1 VNKTMHN
8 HEAVLL
14 SKFTSIKFVV
24 LSSALLLLSLI
35 VFQPNIAQA
44 KAKACGGDGQAS
56 CVTAKAT
63 KTQNASNCPKGSFLD
78 IGLGTCWS
86 CPKGYSR
93 TVFHSVKSS
102 KACKKGAYSSYRKA
116 SKKRKNS
123 YVAQGCPR
131 GQFWDVYGGN
141 GLLGACYKCPSKYS
155 RTATHV
161 NNSKSCKKR
170 IGASFKKAS
179 KKGNFIC
186 PKTSFFDPRKGGECW
201 SCPSKFNRNANPV
214 TSDKSCTAKK
224 ACDGNNVEARGK
236 CYAKGQCGGNGERP
250 CMFWEQIPS
259 CNKGLGEDFV
269 ENKCVS
275 SGTPFLTGL
284 RSLIKAG
291 AVLKKA
297 CRNDAKLYKFFEND
311 LTIKAPK
318 GAGRDVGI
326 CASEVTTGITC
337 GPLSFVETLDSLVS
351 GGESLIE
358 DMSSPDKVAYK
369 IKINTEKMLT
379 VVSKRLVNA
388 ECTTASF
395 KGTYAKAKKTKDL
408 FWIDSFAGKTCA
420 KGSFWDPIDGGVCY
434 SCPKGMNR
442 TAFAGVTSPMACAKS
457 GAFEKATMCSIAKVF
472 TGEEPDAET
481 TQCVIKILGSSESMK
496 RIETATNSK
505 LPWKE
510 MCVETGEQIYK
521 MAASAGLQKVGQQAW
536 NSRQSK
542 VSSPDKEIGKIKAFF
557 KDKLANAKSK
567 ADKITVK
574 KKFKA
579 TMFFYQAAR
588 LAGPAAQMAAVTY
601 AEAFSAEMDEV
612 CEFKSSSKPA
622 KKITSKPNPLTE
634 LKGPASDVGAGGTAI
649 WKLDTQKTNGGFAI
663 HRLNAQNGWDKMPGA
678 AVRLAVDPMGAA
690 WVINSKNILYHWN
703 AKKNNWD
710 KISNQ
715 KATDVGVGQDGTV
728 WVIGTDKAN
737 GGFGIYRQNKKGK
750 GWTKIPGS
758 ATRIDVD
765 DKGNAWIV
773 NSISRI
779 FRYTGKTWQRAP
791 GAAIDVA
798 TGPQGRVYVA
808 GTNHVLYQWDGKT
821 WIKVK
826 GSKPSQNLTVN
837 GNGQI
842 LSIGPKGNMGLTPRP
857 K

>member
-1 VNKTMHN
+1 M
-8 HEAVLL
+8 
-14 SKFTSIKFVV
+14 
-24 LSSALLLLSLI
+24 LLLSLI
-35 VFQPNIAQA
+35 ILHPNLAEA
-44 KAKACGGDGQAS
+44 KVTACGGDGQDS

-93 TVFHSVKSS
+93 YALSSVKAINACIKGASKKYS
-102 KACKKGAYSSYRKA
+102 KAK
-116 SKKRKNS
+116 KKRKNS
-123 YVAQGCPR
+123 YIAQGCPK

-141 GLLGACYKCPSKYS
+141 GLLGACYNCASGYK
-155 RTATHV
+155 RTGTHV
-161 NNSKSCKKR
+161 NNKKSCAKR
-170 IGASFKKAS
+170 IKESYKKAS
-179 KKGNFIC
+179 KKGSFLC
-186 PKTSFFDPRKGGECW
+186 PKNSFFDPRKGGECW

-224 ACDGNNVEARGK
+224 ACNGTNVEARGK

-269 ENKCVS
+269 ANKCVS

-284 RSLIKAG
+284 RSLIKVGPA
-291 AVLKKA
+291 LKKA
-297 CRNDAKLYKFFEND
+297 CRNDTKLYKFFEND
-311 LTIKAPK
+311 FQVKAPD
-318 GAGRDVGI
+318 GAGRNVGI

-337 GPLSFVETLDSLVS
+337 GPIGIIETLDDLVS

-358 DMSSPDKVAYK
+358 DLSSADASAFK
-369 IKINTEKMLT
+369 IKVDTQKMLT

-388 ECTTASF
+388 ECTSASF
-395 KGTYAKAKKTKDL
+395 KGTYAKAKKTKAL
-408 FWIDSFAGKTCA
+408 FWVDSFAGKTCA
-420 KGSFWDPIDGGVCY
+420 KGSFWDPIDGGGCY

-442 TAFAGVTSPMACAKS
+442 TAFSSVTSPTACAKS

-472 TGEEPDAET
+472 TGDEPDFET
-481 TQCVIKILGSSESMK
+481 TQCVIKILGSPKSMK
-496 RIETATNSK
+496 RIEDATNSK

-510 MCVETGEQIYK
+510 MCVETGEQIYQI
-521 MAASAGLQKVGQQAW
+521 ATGAGLQKMGKKLW
-536 NSRQSK
+536 NSRQAK
-542 VSSPDKEIGKIKAFF
+542 AKSSDKEIGKIKAFF
-557 KDKLANAKSK
+557 KDKMAKAKTK
-567 ADKITVK
+567 ADKLTVK
-574 KKFKA
+574 KKFVA
-579 TMFFYQAAR
+579 SMYFYRAAR

-601 AEAFSAEMDEV
+601 AEAFSAEMDQV
-612 CEFKSSSKPA
+612 CEFKASKTVPN
-622 KKITSKPNPLTE
+622 KPTRKPKPLID
-634 LKGPASDVGAGGTAI
+634 LKGAASDIGAGGSAI
-649 WKLDTQKTNGGFAI
+649 WKLDTQKTKYGYGI
-663 HRLNAQNGWDKMPGA
+663 HRLNAKNGWDKIPGA
-678 AVRLAVDPMGAA
+678 AVRLAVDPTGAA
-690 WVINSKNILYHWN
+690 WVVNAQNTLFHWN
-703 AKKNNWD
+703 IKKNNWD
-710 KISNQ
+710 KMINRT
-715 KATDVGVGQDGTV
+715 ATDIGVGQDGTV

-737 GGFGIYRQNKKGK
+737 GGFGIYRQNKNGK
-750 GWTKIPGS
+750 SWAKIPGS

-779 FRYTGKTWQRAP
+779 FRYTGKTWERTP

-798 TGPQGRVYVA
+798 IGPKGRIYVA

-826 GSKPSQNLTVN
+826 GSKPTQNLTVN

-842 LSIGPKGNMGLTPRP
+842 LSVGPKGNMGLTPRP